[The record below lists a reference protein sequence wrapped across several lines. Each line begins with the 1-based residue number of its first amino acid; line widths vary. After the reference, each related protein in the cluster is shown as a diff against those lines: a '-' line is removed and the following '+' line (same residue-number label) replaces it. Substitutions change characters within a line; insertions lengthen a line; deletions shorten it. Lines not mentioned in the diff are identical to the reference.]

1 MHQYIHIN
9 LIKYLKKLNIT
20 ALNEPSEINVEPNGE
35 LNVEPNG
42 FTLIE
47 LMVVVA
53 IIAILAAIAVPQYQ
67 DYIARGRVV
76 EGLSMAVGAK
86 LAVSEAY
93 ASKGPANMSEATL
106 GVFKFTPTNSVK
118 SISIEDTG
126 SILIEYTTAV
136 APDDKNLL
144 ILYPTNDS
152 SSEEGAVNLILKNNK
167 QTWNGG
173 WSCKGNGATLSA
185 KLMPSEC
192 R

>member
-1 MHQYIHIN
+1 MQKQMKVY
-9 LIKYLKKLNIT
+9 LIKHLKKSK
-20 ALNEPSEINVEPNGE
+20 EVH
-35 LNVEPNG
+35 PNG

-67 DYIARGRVV
+67 DYIARGRVA

-86 LAVSEAY
+86 LAVAEAY
-93 ASKGPANMSEATL
+93 ASKGPGDMFTATQ

-118 SISIEDTG
+118 SIAIEDSG
-126 SILIEYTTAV
+126 AILIEYTTAV
-136 APDDKNLL
+136 APVENNLL
-144 ILYPTNDS
+144 ILYPTNDPS
-152 SSEEGAVNLILKNNK
+152 NEDAAVNLLLKDQK
-167 QTWNGG
+167 VSWGG
-173 WSCKGNGATLSA
+173 AWSCKANGGTLLA

>member
-1 MHQYIHIN
+1 MKMSPFCLETELKIN
-9 LIKYLKKLNIT
+9 AVKND
-20 ALNEPSEINVEPNGE
+20 A
-35 LNVEPNG
+35 G

-67 DYIARGRVV
+67 DYIARGRVA

-93 ASKGPANMSEATL
+93 ASHGPGDMDKATQ
-106 GVFKFTPTNSVK
+106 GVFKYTPTNGVK
-118 SISIEDTG
+118 SIVIEDTG
-126 SILIEYTTAV
+126 AILIEYTTAV
-136 APDDKNLL
+136 ASNENNLL
-144 ILYPTNDS
+144 ILYPTNDPS
-152 SSEEGAVNLILKNNK
+152 NENAVVNLMLKDK
-167 QTWNGG
+167 KMSWGG
-173 WSCKGNGATLSA
+173 AWSCKGNGGTLPA